1 LNARIFAVIVV
12 CLAATECTP
21 RVGSLGDLS
30 MPDPGGCYVLV
41 YEQPEFVGAR
51 EFINGPAK
59 YPTLMALPFRVT
71 WRRRIRSA
79 RVGLAATVTAW
90 VREGFQGASMM
101 LRADSSYPRLS
112 NTFSGQVESLEVA
125 CVSSAQGSSPDRT
138 FRRADP

>member
-1 LNARIFAVIVV
+1 
-12 CLAATECTP
+12 
-21 RVGSLGDLS
+21 

-59 YPTLMALPFRVT
+59 YSTLTALPFRAN

-90 VREGFQGASMM
+90 VQEAFQGASMM

-112 NTFSGQVESLEVA
+112 NTFSGRVESMEVA
-125 CVSSAQGSSPDRT
+125 CLSSPKIPSPDSP
-138 FRRADP
+138 FRRTDP